1 MSEEVIGMTD
11 AVTEVRNTE
20 DGASLESSLTVFRS
34 FVTKVEEITGLA
46 SWTLFRKRHDQYCVE
61 TDTWTTGRYGV
72 ERWSVHTTDELAA
85 LSEEIYWSNHASASP
100 SEYFI
105 GIPRGAAAPPL
116 WCLDLD
122 ADHGCSP
129 EEELARM
136 MDDSFV
142 PLAVVAT
149 SPQNRQ
155 VWLPISGYGSEELS
169 RNNYSRW
176 RSVQDTLI
184 SRYCGDTGSKGPS
197 HLFRLPFPGLR
208 NLKTVV
214 SGGLVRYKYDSNF
227 RTSARI
233 YESAS
238 PDRSVIESWMAME
251 RDAGFALRVAP
262 CRPGR
267 RVDSHRNC
275 QTGTDSGI
283 PESVW
288 DSWTAKRERLI
299 RDDKYLRSDG
309 TIDDSRVDIA
319 LMQRTILWYLRNDKD
334 KDSMCKAMTHLIL
347 CCERQVETDPERWN
361 KKGNSKDYAMRT
373 LGKAHTY
380 ILQQLNDRGDL
391 AAAERLS
398 EAYMAL

>member
-1 MSEEVIGMTD
+1 MRDIVAECCHTEEAASP
-11 AVTEVRNTE
+11 AVFLSFLYMVRY
-20 DGASLESSLTVFRS
+20 L
-34 FVTKVEEITGLA
+34 TGLDR
-46 SWTLFRKRHDQYCVE
+46 WTLFCKRHDQYCAE
-61 TDTWTTGRYGV
+61 TDTWTTGRYGAQ
-72 ERWSVHTTDELAA
+72 RWTEHTTDELVA

-169 RNNYSRW
+169 RDNYSRW

-227 RTSARI
+227 RTSAMV
-233 YESAS
+233 YEPSS
-238 PDRSVIESWMAME
+238 PSRSVIESWMAME
-251 RDAGFALRVAP
+251 RDAGLAHRVAP
-262 CRPGR
+262 CQPDQRAYCR
-267 RVDSHRNC
+267 HKC
-275 QTGTDSGI
+275 
-283 PESVW
+283 PESVDADISESIW
-288 DSWTAKRERLI
+288 NSWTAKRERLI

-319 LMQRTILWYLRNDKD
+319 LMHRTILWYLRNDKD

-373 LGKAHTY
+373 LGKVYTY
-380 ILQQLNDRGDL
+380 VLRELNYRGDL